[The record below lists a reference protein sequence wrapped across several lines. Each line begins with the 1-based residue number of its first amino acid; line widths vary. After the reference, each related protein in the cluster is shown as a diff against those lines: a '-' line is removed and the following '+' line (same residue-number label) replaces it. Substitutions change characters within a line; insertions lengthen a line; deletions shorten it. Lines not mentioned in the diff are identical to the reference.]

1 MRFCALTSLP
11 SPAACAPHPMR
22 DSDDPATAGNGALA
36 AGQLPDVRPQMFL
49 VGDYTALSAFIRQ
62 GARTM
67 SMQLS

>member
-1 MRFCALTSLP
+1 
-11 SPAACAPHPMR
+11 MR
-22 DSDDPATAGNGALA
+22 DSDDPATAGNRALA

>member
-1 MRFCALTSLP
+1 
-11 SPAACAPHPMR
+11 MR